1 MFTALTFFD
10 CMMARVQVPMAAVEF
25 VVGYHDLVLSLV
37 GWSPY
42 ITELVYPELVCEQ
55 HSASQSLLPCH
66 RVAGVDFARLLSSVA
81 TSTTQVKLAT
91 PQNRCFVGKQ
101 CTFLRINIFIEN
113 YAIFFQKTEYQYDFR
128 LSTFSLNFIYSC
140 SMI

>member
-37 GWSPY
+37 GLSPY

-55 HSASQSLLPCH
+55 HSAS
-66 RVAGVDFARLLSSVA
+66 
-81 TSTTQVKLAT
+81 
-91 PQNRCFVGKQ
+91 
-101 CTFLRINIFIEN
+101 
-113 YAIFFQKTEYQYDFR
+113 
-128 LSTFSLNFIYSC
+128 
-140 SMI
+140 